1 MADKDATGTDRA
13 HADESA
19 PLTKGEQ
26 TRALILATALRLFR
40 ERGYEQ
46 TTMRLIASEA
56 GVSVGNA
63 YHYFASKDEL
73 ILSLYGD
80 IQRAHAAA
88 VSERLGDERR
98 FSARLLLTLLAWL
111 DVARPYHGFAGKFFR
126 TAAEPTSPLSPFSE
140 QSRPAREASIS
151 IYQGVLDGSD
161 LRLDSELRREL
172 PELLWLLQMGVV
184 LFWVH
189 DSSPEQQRSAYLATQ
204 IVPLID
210 RLVGLTRLPVIRGVS
225 RQITDLVRVLKERPE
240 TS

>member
-1 MADKDATGTDRA
+1 MVDASGA
-13 HADESA
+13 
-19 PLTKGEQ
+19 LTKGEQ
-26 TRALILATALRLFR
+26 TRVLILETALRLFR
-40 ERGYEQ
+40 ERGFEQ

-80 IQRAHAAA
+80 IQSAHAAA
-88 VSERLGDERR
+88 VTERLGDERR
-98 FSARLLLTLLAWL
+98 FAPRLLATLLAWQ

-140 QSRPAREASIS
+140 QSRPAREASID
-151 IYQGVLDGSD
+151 IYRGVLDGSD
-161 LRLDSELRREL
+161 LKVDSELRREL
-172 PELLWLLQMGVV
+172 PELLWLMQMGIV

-189 DSSPEQQRSAYLATQ
+189 DGSPEQRRSAHLATQ
-204 IVPLID
+204 IVPLVD

-225 RQITDLVRVLKERPE
+225 RQITDLVRVLKEPS
-240 TS
+240 TT